1 MEEPRRRSSATGVAV
16 GFAVRGEKFRG
27 EKGEKKRMEV
37 QRKGKRR
44 RRRTRRNETYGKK
57 LTWDHVDGTT
67 LGPDW
72 AKRRRDLDACVHR
85 KWGKTWWCMGKMPCR
100 SSRRSTK

>member
-1 MEEPRRRSSATGVAV
+1 MQGEDETQKDETKRNPR
-16 GFAVRGEKFRG
+16 
-27 EKGEKKRMEV
+27 
-37 QRKGKRR
+37 
-44 RRRTRRNETYGKK
+44 KK

-72 AKRRRDLDACVHR
+72 AKRRRNLGACVHQ